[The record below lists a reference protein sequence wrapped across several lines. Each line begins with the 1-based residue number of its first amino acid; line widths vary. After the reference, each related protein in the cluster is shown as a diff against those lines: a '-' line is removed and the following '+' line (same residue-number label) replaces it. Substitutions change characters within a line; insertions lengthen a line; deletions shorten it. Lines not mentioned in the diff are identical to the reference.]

1 MATKE
6 NWYRVKREDFGLEV
20 CLPRYSS
27 ASERVDLVDAF
38 LLLCRLSETLADI
51 IDFEMGMKKKL
62 KDRSF
67 TIGRKEVLEVSQFDI
82 RLREWKRGFQ
92 LWKAEPRTGAVVD
105 GRGSF
110 YLRNVVAEYVSSYYL
125 LPPIPYCH
133 HSIQLIQ
140 PEQD

>member
-27 ASERVDLVDAF
+27 ASERGNLVDAF
-38 LLLCRLSETLADI
+38 LLLCRLSEILADI
-51 IDFEMGMKKKL
+51 IDFEMGVKRKL
-62 KDRSF
+62 KDRRV
-67 TIGRKEVLEVSQFDI
+67 TIGREEVLKVSQFDV

-92 LWKAEPRTGAVVD
+92 LWKEGPRMGAVVD

-110 YLRNVVAEYVSSYYL
+110 YLRNVVAEYVCLSTCS
-125 LPPIPYCH
+125 LPALSPSPTIIYH
-133 HSIQLIQ
+133 
-140 PEQD
+140 PEQN